1 MRRLQGELLM
11 YGKPGARDDWAKSIE
26 QYRRDQRE
34 AKNARFVFGCM
45 LVGVLFFMPYI
56 VAGWPA

>member
-1 MRRLQGELLM
+1 M

-26 QYRRDQRE
+26 QYRRDKQE
-34 AKNARFVFGCM
+34 AKNARMVAVM
-45 LVGVLFFMPYI
+45 VVVGGLFFLPYI

>member
-1 MRRLQGELLM
+1 M

-34 AKNARFVFGCM
+34 AKNARFVFGCLM
-45 LVGVLFFMPYI
+45 VGVLFFMPYI